1 MKTYEDMARDV
12 LQRIEAYEAG
22 QRTKRARITKA
33 VFSAAPVCAAAVIGV
48 GLWKGGVLTV
58 NHDQLISSTTEAA
71 NSEVMLS
78 GENVTSA
85 DKHSATAKYITDRNG
100 ESSAS
105 SVAAN
110 IPAEDSDAALSPAT
124 ENSNA
129 NNDPLEEETPDNTVN
144 TNDLPQKTTETDAVQ
159 NETPVQQTTRAN
171 NMQNGN
177 SYILTGDEEPPAAI
191 CPLVSS
197 FANCLMHFE

>member
-12 LQRIEAYEAG
+12 LQRIDAYEAG
-22 QRTKRARITKA
+22 QKTKRARITKA
-33 VFSAAPVCAAAVIGV
+33 VVSAAPVCAAAVIGV

-105 SVAAN
+105 SVAAVPVRVTVN
-110 IPAEDSDAALSPAT
+110 LPSARSPIVAETFVAIPSEETTDFANLSKPESSMVFAAALS
-124 ENSNA
+124 
-129 NNDPLEEETPDNTVN
+129 
-144 TNDLPQKTTETDAVQ
+144 
-159 NETPVQQTTRAN
+159 
-171 NMQNGN
+171 
-177 SYILTGDEEPPAAI
+177 
-191 CPLVSS
+191 
-197 FANCLMHFE
+197 